1 MDQNKED
8 KTTKIISTRDLLEKM
23 KISKNIIGDKERNFL
38 LEKGYLILNPPE
50 FIKKNLKKLNEV
62 IKNLIK
68 KEGNDGGWEGKEQYY
83 KKDKP
88 FESGATRL
96 GNLIEK
102 DSLFKKIITIP
113 EILLLAHEVIKD
125 DFKISGLNFR
135 NPKKNMGEQSYHI
148 DILPRLKE
156 SDKYTG
162 IVCAIFLDDSKIEN
176 GATRLI
182 PGTHKILGWPD
193 EHIDTKK
200 LHKKEIRATLRAGS
214 ILIFNLNLWH
224 AGAKNISGE
233 DRKVIFL
240 QIKNRKEP
248 QLLNYKKYLS
258 KKTKKELNQFEK
270 YLLAVREEDPDQSED
285 SYSVGKHYRKKF
297 NQDRA

>member
-102 DSLFKKIITIP
+102 DSLFKKII
-113 EILLLAHEVIKD
+113 AMD
-125 DFKISGLNFR
+125 
-135 NPKKNMGEQSYHI
+135 
-148 DILPRLKE
+148 
-156 SDKYTG
+156 
-162 IVCAIFLDDSKIEN
+162 
-176 GATRLI
+176 
-182 PGTHKILGWPD
+182 
-193 EHIDTKK
+193 
-200 LHKKEIRATLRAGS
+200 
-214 ILIFNLNLWH
+214 
-224 AGAKNISGE
+224 
-233 DRKVIFL
+233 
-240 QIKNRKEP
+240 
-248 QLLNYKKYLS
+248 
-258 KKTKKELNQFEK
+258 
-270 YLLAVREEDPDQSED
+270 
-285 SYSVGKHYRKKF
+285 
-297 NQDRA
+297 